1 MWSLDYYYCI
11 NYSLILLLY
20 KWTFSLFR
28 HSLLFL
34 SISLYFSYLSYS
46 VIDTSTALFV
56 VSKSCRERLVI

>member
-28 HSLLFL
+28 HSLC
-34 SISLYFSYLSYS
+34 FSYLSYS